1 MAIPKEKHTKA
12 QIIRLLDRALAQE
25 ETLLESINALEIE
38 LDKCQKKAA
47 NPRHELEDLAIPGS
61 KISFRLDFY
70 RTEKRGPVKGIIE
83 HLSSRESQSFE
94 GHDAETLTQFIKKY
108 VVTAAQSKWTDVD
121 F

>member
-1 MAIPKEKHTKA
+1 MAIPKEKHTKE

-25 ETLLESINALEIE
+25 EILLASINALEIE
-38 LDKCQKKAA
+38 LDICRKKAA

-61 KISFRLDFY
+61 KTSFRLDFY
-70 RTEKRGPVKGIIE
+70 RTEKKGPVKGIIE

-94 GHDAETLTQFIKKY
+94 GHHTETLTLFIKKY
-108 VVTAAQSKWTDVD
+108 VGDDVA